1 MAGDKLTTYL
11 WFNMNAQEAVDFYLS
26 VFKNG
31 KKIHTAY
38 YGDAGPMP
46 KGNVL
51 TIAFEIEGQE
61 FLALN
66 GGPNFR
72 FTPAISIIVNCEDQK
87 EIDALWDKLTA
98 NGGKEIQCGWLTDKF
113 SLSWQIVPRSIMEMY
128 QKGDQRRIDNMMR
141 AMFPMKKLDLAAM
154 KAAYEA

>member
-1 MAGDKLTTYL
+1 MPDEKLMTCL
-11 WFNMNAQEAVDFYLS
+11 WFNMNAEEAVDFYLS

-31 KKIHTAY
+31 KKHHTAY
-38 YGDAGPMP
+38 YGDAGPAK
-46 KGNVL
+46 KGEVL
-51 TIAFEIEGQE
+51 TIDFEIEGQR

-66 GGPNFR
+66 GGANFH

-87 EIDALWDKLTA
+87 DVDMLWGKLTA
-98 NGGKEIQCGWLTDKF
+98 NGGKEVQCGWLTDKF
-113 SLSWQIVPRSIMEMY
+113 GLSWQIVPRMIMELY
-128 QKGDQRRIDNMMR
+128 KKNDQRRIDNMMR

>member
-1 MAGDKLTTYL
+1 MAGDKLTTCL
-11 WFNMNAQEAVDFYLS
+11 WFNMNTEEAVDFYLS

-31 KKIHTAY
+31 KKVHTAY

-66 GGPNFR
+66 GGPHFQ

-87 EIDALWDKLTA
+87 EIDTLWAKLTSD
-98 NGGKEIQCGWLTDKF
+98 GGKEIQCGWLTDKF
-113 SLSWQIVPRSIMEMY
+113 GISWQIVPRIIMELY
-128 QKGDQRRIDNMMR
+128 QKNDQHRIDNMMR

-154 KAAYEA
+154 KAAYDA

>member
-1 MAGDKLTTYL
+1 MAGDKLTTCL

>member
-1 MAGDKLTTYL
+1 MADSKLMTCL

-51 TIAFEIEGQE
+51 TIAFEIEGQQ

-66 GGPNFR
+66 GGPNFQ

-87 EIDALWDKLTA
+87 EIDTLWGKLTA
-98 NGGKEIQCGWLTDKF
+98 DGGREVQCGWLTDKF
-113 SLSWQIVPRSIMEMY
+113 GLSWQIVPRVIMDLY
-128 QKGDQRRIDNMMR
+128 QKNDQRRIDNMMR

-154 KAAYEA
+154 KAAYDA

>member
-1 MAGDKLTTYL
+1 MPDNKLTTCL
-11 WFNMNAQEAVDFYLS
+11 WFNMNAQEAVDFYVS
-26 VFKNG
+26 VFKNS
-31 KKIHTAY
+31 KKIYTAH

-46 KGNVL
+46 KGEVL
-51 TIAFEIEGQE
+51 TIAFEIEGQQ

-66 GGPNFR
+66 GGPNFQ
-72 FTPAISIIVNCEDQK
+72 FTPAISIIVNCENQR

-98 NGGKEIQCGWLTDKF
+98 DGGKEVQCGWLTDKF
-113 SLSWQIVPRSIMEMY
+113 GLSWQIAPRQILELY

-154 KAAYEA
+154 KAAYDA